1 MSENLNKALD
11 NILKKHG
18 KGSVLQGDEKVEYER
33 IPTGSLG
40 LDIITGGGYPIGRF
54 VEVYAPESSGKTTVA
69 IHGMIQA
76 QKKYPNKRVAIIDA
90 EHAFDRDYAEG
101 LGLKMDEVL
110 IVQPDCIWEEEMVMN
125 NYGVY
130 HPLKKYEQISN
141 ITSNGSM
148 VTASINNGKSENDI
162 GYLVRKSIK
171 NGFNIRT
178 GFFEFIASSE
188 HRVKT
193 FNGYKKVKDLIPKK
207 DSMEVIYKHDYFRN
221 FDVKSTHRLSRDLA
235 FLLGCFIGDGNY
247 NRPNPR
253 FYGIDDV
260 LNQKI
265 LKIISENF
273 KNTKWEK
280 EDKYTFRFSKK
291 ENLDNSLCDLKL
303 FLDEYL
309 GRVSKK
315 NKYIPHQIFSQS
327 EDIIKSFIAGLIMT
341 DGSVSKSN
349 ITFSNYS
356 KNIIM
361 DFSSILNHF
370 AVPHYINKKNKNGK
384 IGYEV
389 CINNKEGIEFFKEE
403 VFLISYKKDKLDE
416 IDLSKKESFVR
427 FPKEM
432 WEIIYSEIRK
442 QNMTIVE
449 FSNIFHNKQ
458 SKKIYFNKNRGIS
471 NEHLIKIN
479 DILKSELLQSYID
492 SDVRYVSLKEIV
504 DMNEDYYMN
513 DIHVET
519 NNNFICNGNV
529 VHNCGEQGLDIAA
542 DLIESG
548 EISMM
553 VIDSIAALTPK
564 KEIDG
569 DIGDSVLGL
578 HARLMSQACRVL
590 TSKANKSKTVVYWTN
605 QLREKIGVMF
615 GSPETTPGGN
625 AMKFYA
631 SIRIDLRKKKGT
643 DIDNDGDVI
652 NSKVTAKTVKNKTF
666 PPFRS
671 CEFDIIFGEGIDLV
685 SELLYYGE
693 KAGIIK
699 KSGSWYS
706 YDDVK
711 LGQGSQSVKSL
722 MRDNPEMMEEI
733 ENKIKEY
740 YKI

>member
-76 QKKYPNKRVAIIDA
+76 QKKYPNKRVAIIDS

-101 LGLKMDEVL
+101 LGLKMDDIL
-110 IVQPDCIWEEEMVMN
+110 IVQPDN
-125 NYGVY
+125 
-130 HPLKKYEQISN
+130 
-141 ITSNGSM
+141 
-148 VTASINNGKSENDI
+148 
-162 GYLVRKSIK
+162 
-171 NGFNIRT
+171 
-178 GFFEFIASSE
+178 
-188 HRVKT
+188 
-193 FNGYKKVKDLIPKK
+193 
-207 DSMEVIYKHDYFRN
+207 
-221 FDVKSTHRLSRDLA
+221 
-235 FLLGCFIGDGNY
+235 
-247 NRPNPR
+247 
-253 FYGIDDV
+253 
-260 LNQKI
+260 
-265 LKIISENF
+265 
-273 KNTKWEK
+273 
-280 EDKYTFRFSKK
+280 
-291 ENLDNSLCDLKL
+291 
-303 FLDEYL
+303 
-309 GRVSKK
+309 
-315 NKYIPHQIFSQS
+315 
-327 EDIIKSFIAGLIMT
+327 
-341 DGSVSKSN
+341 
-349 ITFSNYS
+349 
-356 KNIIM
+356 
-361 DFSSILNHF
+361 
-370 AVPHYINKKNKNGK
+370 
-384 IGYEV
+384 
-389 CINNKEGIEFFKEE
+389 
-403 VFLISYKKDKLDE
+403 
-416 IDLSKKESFVR
+416 
-427 FPKEM
+427 
-432 WEIIYSEIRK
+432 
-442 QNMTIVE
+442 
-449 FSNIFHNKQ
+449 
-458 SKKIYFNKNRGIS
+458 
-471 NEHLIKIN
+471 
-479 DILKSELLQSYID
+479 
-492 SDVRYVSLKEIV
+492 
-504 DMNEDYYMN
+504 
-513 DIHVET
+513 
-519 NNNFICNGNV
+519 
-529 VHNCGEQGLDIAA
+529 GEQGLDIAA
-542 DLIESG
+542 DLIDSG

-643 DIDNDGDVI
+643 DIDNDGDIV

-671 CEFDIIFGEGIDLV
+671 CEFDIVFGEGIDLV

-706 YDDVK
+706 YDNVK

-722 MRDNPEMMEEI
+722 MRDNPEMMDEI
-733 ENKIKEY
+733 KNKIKKY
-740 YKI
+740 YNI